1 MGGFDEAFEAAQAEL
16 SGSAVETSSA
26 GAGEGA
32 AQEPVATPADK
43 GGAPDAAAAA
53 PASPAELKAHEHW
66 SKEAKEAWAAA
77 YGNPE
82 HRKYAEAWRKEH
94 DNFEKRYSERQSQYD
109 RLHQEHQQARGFL
122 EQFHAAIAPYAQEY
136 QRAGM
141 SPIAGVQRALAW
153 EAYIRENPQQA
164 ILQLAQQA
172 GVDLAQAQAEI
183 PYEQQQQAAIQQLV
197 AQQLQPLQGFVQQQV
212 QMQQQAVMNST
223 LNEIQSFKAAIDD
236 AGNPK
241 YPFFDDVVGEM
252 QGIVDLANA
261 RGQPITLEQAYKTA
275 TRLSESVWAKQQEQ
289 EKARAEEQAK
299 KDAELRRVEAL
310 KARNAGGARSPVGN
324 GATPGP
330 DRPKTAMDAVRMAE
344 KELGG

>member
-26 GAGEGA
+26 GEVTQQPA
-32 AQEPVATPADK
+32 AVTPDK
-43 GGAPDAAAAA
+43 TGTPDAAAA
-53 PASPAELKAHEHW
+53 PATPAELKAHEHW
-66 SKEAKEAWAAA
+66 SKEAKEAFAALA
-77 YGNPE
+77 SDAE
-82 HRKYAEAWRKEH
+82 RRKYAETWRKEH
-94 DNFEKRYSERQSQYD
+94 DSFEKRFSERQSQYD
-109 RLHQEHQQARGFL
+109 RLHQEHQQARSFL
-122 EQFHAAIAPYAQEY
+122 EQFSAAIGPYAQEY

-153 EAYIRENPQQA
+153 EAYIRENPREA

-172 GVDLAQAQAEI
+172 GVDLAQVTSEI
-183 PYEQQQQAAIQQLV
+183 PYEQQQAAAIQQLV

-275 TRLSESVWAKQQEQ
+275 TRLSESVWAKQQEA

-324 GATPGP
+324 GAAPGP

-344 KELGG
+344 KELSG

>member
-26 GAGEGA
+26 GAVEGA
-32 AQEPVATPADK
+32 VQEPAATQDK
-43 GGAPDAAAAA
+43 GTTDQAGGAP
-53 PASPAELKAHEHW
+53 PTPAELKAHEHW

-344 KELGG
+344 KELSG

>member
-16 SGSAVETSSA
+16 AGSAVETTSA
-26 GAGEGA
+26 GEVT
-32 AQEPVATPADK
+32 QEPAAATPDK
-43 GGAPDAAAAA
+43 TTAAPDAAAAPTA
-53 PASPAELKAHEHW
+53 AELKAHEHW
-66 SKEAKEAWAAA
+66 SKEAKEAFAALA
-77 YGNPE
+77 GDAE
-82 HRKYAEAWRKEH
+82 RRKYAEAWRKEH

-241 YPFFDDVVGEM
+241 YPFFDDVIGEM
-252 QGIVDLANA
+252 QGIVDLANS

-299 KDAELRRVEAL
+299 KESEVRRLEAL
-310 KARNAGGARSPVGN
+310 KASKANGARSPVGN
-324 GATPGP
+324 GHTPDGKGP
-330 DRPKTAMDAVRMAE
+330 PKDASEAYERALAE
-344 KELGG
+344 LSRR

>member
-26 GAGEGA
+26 GEVTQQPA
-32 AQEPVATPADK
+32 AVTPDK
-43 GGAPDAAAAA
+43 TGTPDAAAA
-53 PASPAELKAHEHW
+53 PATPAELKAHEHW
-66 SKEAKEAWAAA
+66 SKEAKEAFAALA
-77 YGNPE
+77 SDAE
-82 HRKYAEAWRKEH
+82 RRKYAETWRKEH
-94 DNFEKRYSERQSQYD
+94 DNFEKRYSESQSQYD

-275 TRLSESVWAKQQEQ
+275 TRLSESVWAKQQEA

-324 GATPGP
+324 GAAPGP

-344 KELGG
+344 KELSG

>member
-16 SGSAVETSSA
+16 AGSAVETSSA
-26 GAGEGA
+26 GEVT
-32 AQEPVATPADK
+32 QEPAAVTPDK
-43 GGAPDAAAAA
+43 TGTPDAAAA
-53 PASPAELKAHEHW
+53 PATPAELKAHEHW

-289 EKARAEEQAK
+289 EKARAEEQAR
-299 KDAELRRVEAL
+299 KDAENRRVDAL
-310 KARNAGGARSPVGN
+310 KARKAGGARSPVGN

-344 KELGG
+344 KELSG

>member
-16 SGSAVETSSA
+16 AGSAVETPSA
-26 GAGEGA
+26 GE
-32 AQEPVATPADK
+32 VATPEPATPDTTTA
-43 GGAPDAAAAA
+43 APDAAAA
-53 PASPAELKAHEHW
+53 PVTPAELKAHEHW

-94 DNFEKRYSERQSQYD
+94 DSFEKRFSERQSQYD

-122 EQFHAAIAPYAQEY
+122 EQFSAAIGPYAGEY

-141 SPIAGVQRALAW
+141 NPIQGVQRALAW
-153 EAYIRENPQQA
+153 EAYIRENPKEA
-164 ILQLAQQA
+164 LLTLAQQT
-172 GVDLAQAQAEI
+172 GVDLAQATSEI

-212 QMQQQAVMNST
+212 QYQQQAVINGT

-236 AGNPK
+236 AGQPK
-241 YPFFDDVVGEM
+241 YPFFDDVIGEM

-275 TRLSESVWAKQQEQ
+275 TRLSESVWAKQQEA

-299 KDAELRRVEAL
+299 KASEVRRLEAL
-310 KARNAGGARSPVGN
+310 KASRAGSARSPVGN
-324 GATPGP
+324 GHTPDNKGL
-330 DRPKTAMDAVRMAE
+330 PKDAGEAYERAMAE
-344 KELGG
+344 LTQGR

>member
-16 SGSAVETSSA
+16 AGSAGETTSA
-26 GAGEGA
+26 GEVT
-32 AQEPVATPADK
+32 QEPA
-43 GGAPDAAAAA
+43 APDTQDAGAVAA
-53 PASPAELKAHEHW
+53 PVTPAELKAHEHW
-66 SKEAKEAWAAA
+66 SKEAKEAFAALA
-77 YGNPE
+77 SDAE
-82 HRKYAEAWRKEH
+82 RRKYAETWRKEH
-94 DNFEKRYSERQSQYD
+94 DSFEKRFSERQSQYD
-109 RLHQEHQQARGFL
+109 RLHQEHQQARSFL
-122 EQFHAAIAPYAQEY
+122 AQFSAAIGPYAQEY

-153 EAYIRENPQQA
+153 EAYIRENPREA

-172 GVDLAQAQAEI
+172 GVDLAQVTSEI
-183 PYEQQQQAAIQQLV
+183 PYEQQQAAAIQQLV

-212 QMQQQAVMNST
+212 QYQQQAAINGT

-241 YPFFDDVVGEM
+241 YPFFDDVLGEM
-252 QGIVDLANA
+252 QGIVDLANS

-275 TRLSESVWAKQQEQ
+275 TRLSDTVWAKQQEQ

-324 GATPGP
+324 GAAPGP

-344 KELGG
+344 KELSG

>member
-16 SGSAVETSSA
+16 AGSAVETSSA
-26 GAGEGA
+26 GEVT
-32 AQEPVATPADK
+32 QEPAAVTPDK
-43 GGAPDAAAAA
+43 TTAAPDATAATTA
-53 PASPAELKAHEHW
+53 AELKAHEHW
-66 SKEAKEAWAAA
+66 SKEAKEAFAALA
-77 YGNPE
+77 SDAE
-82 HRKYAEAWRKEH
+82 RRKYAETWRKEH

-153 EAYIRENPQQA
+153 EAYIRENPREA

-183 PYEQQQQAAIQQLV
+183 PYEQQQAAAIQQLV

-212 QMQQQAVMNST
+212 QMQQQAAINGT

-241 YPFFDDVVGEM
+241 YPFFDDVLGEM
-252 QGIVDLANA
+252 QGIVDLANS

-275 TRLSESVWAKQQEQ
+275 TRLSESVWAKQQEA

-324 GATPGP
+324 GAAPGP

-344 KELGG
+344 KELSG

>member
-16 SGSAVETSSA
+16 SGSAVETTSA
-26 GAGEGA
+26 GEVT
-32 AQEPVATPADK
+32 QEPAAVTPDK
-43 GGAPDAAAAA
+43 TGTPDAAAA
-53 PASPAELKAHEHW
+53 PATPAELKAHEHW
-66 SKEAKEAWAAA
+66 SKEAKEAFAALA
-77 YGNPE
+77 SDAE
-82 HRKYAEAWRKEH
+82 RRKYAETWRKEH

-275 TRLSESVWAKQQEQ
+275 TRLSESVWAKQQEA

-324 GATPGP
+324 GAAPGP

-344 KELGG
+344 KELSG